1 MQQTPRGNVER
12 TVEVTMGGQ
21 SYRLRGTDPETLIRL
36 AAEVDAAL
44 ADVSPHA
51 AAVEDIKVAVLA
63 ALNIAGDRDA
73 ERRALRTKLIST
85 AERIAHSIKGAA
97 SNVGEDAIETLPTV
111 ARGIEDFARLSP
123 YFNS

>member
-1 MQQTPRGNVER
+1 MQQPPRGNVER

-36 AAEVDAAL
+36 AAEVDSAL

-51 AAVEDIKVAVLA
+51 APVQDIKVAVLA

-85 AERIAHSIKGAA
+85 AERITQL
-97 SNVGEDAIETLPTV
+97 E
-111 ARGIEDFARLSP
+111 ARLRATRALATGESL
-123 YFNS
+123 